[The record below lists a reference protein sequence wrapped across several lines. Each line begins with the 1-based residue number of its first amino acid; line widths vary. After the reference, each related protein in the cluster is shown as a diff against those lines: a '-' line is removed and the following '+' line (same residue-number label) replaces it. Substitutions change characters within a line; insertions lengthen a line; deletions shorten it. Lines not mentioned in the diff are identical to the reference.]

1 MTRVTLTLII
11 CCGDSYTEEEEEE
24 EEDYADLMMFTFHS
38 KWKHMSPAG
47 LGDLWE
53 YVEA

>member
-24 EEDYADLMMFTFHS
+24 EEEDYADLMMFTFHS
-38 KWKHMSPAG
+38 K
-47 LGDLWE
+47 
-53 YVEA
+53 